1 MAKKQNEKENC
12 HQYIIH
18 YIKDEQAR
26 VAGINRDVLAMNQE
40 LTEIFGKLMNRIEQV
55 KAETAV
61 IRQAGASSSAAM
73 KDVASH
79 INTLNDLNQNILL
92 SMDHINENIKHYNAM
107 TNDVERIAEEINLLS
122 LNASIEAAKAG
133 EAGRGF
139 AVVATSIQKLSNES
153 QKSVDSAKSNEKEI
167 YHAID
172 KVGDVVGSFGK
183 ATNTVIE
190 VVKQAIQNVNQTSE
204 ESNVIRDSMDQVS
217 DMADRVLEVIERT
230 NVILGE

>member
-1 MAKKQNEKENC
+1 MACAVAKKQNEKENC

-26 VAGINRDVLAMNQE
+26 VARINRDVLAMNRE

-79 INTLNDLNQNILL
+79 INTLNNLNQNILL

-133 EAGRGF
+133 
-139 AVVATSIQKLSNES
+139 
-153 QKSVDSAKSNEKEI
+153 DEI
-167 YHAID
+167 
-172 KVGDVVGSFGK
+172 
-183 ATNTVIE
+183 
-190 VVKQAIQNVNQTSE
+190 
-204 ESNVIRDSMDQVS
+204 
-217 DMADRVLEVIERT
+217 
-230 NVILGE
+230 